1 MDEPK
6 TPNRKERRAMEAQGQ
21 MTDRKFMEIA
31 DRFIDV
37 ANREN
42 QSVKATD
49 LHMIMLYAAARYNAH
64 VCKNVVEVDDQETF
78 VTEMLKAY
86 QEMLRNHLADPSV
99 LYRIVS
105 IAGVIFVDPEIRLA
119 KITRIALFGLRL
131 FKTRHNPAD
140 IGQRSHCLKQ
150 R

>member
-1 MDEPK
+1 MEKPHN
-6 TPNRKERRAMEAQGQ
+6 PNRKERRAAEAEGA

-31 DRFIDV
+31 DRFIDL

-42 QSVKATD
+42 NTIKATD

-64 VCKNVVEVDDQETF
+64 VCKNVLEVDEQENF

-99 LYRIVS
+99 
-105 IAGVIFVDPEIRLA
+105 
-119 KITRIALFGLRL
+119 
-131 FKTRHNPAD
+131 
-140 IGQRSHCLKQ
+140 
-150 R
+150 